1 MIGKIQT
8 YFKSKKELEEQVGH
22 LQHQIRLMQ
31 DHIAVQKAE
40 NLSLNERIF
49 ELERKNQI
57 TQALLDVSSNTK
69 RY

>member
-8 YFKSKKELEEQVGH
+8 YFKSKKELEEQLGH
-22 LQHQIRLMQ
+22 LQHQIRLLQ

>member
-1 MIGKIQT
+1 MIRKIKR
-8 YFKSKKELEEQVGH
+8 YFKSKDVLEEQVGH

-40 NLSLNERIF
+40 NLSLKQRIF
-49 ELERKNQI
+49 ELERKVGV
-57 TQALLDVSSNTK
+57 TQSLLDISSNTK

>member
-8 YFKSKKELEEQVGH
+8 YFKSKKELEEQLGH

>member
-1 MIGKIQT
+1 MIGKIRK
-8 YFKSKKELEEQVGH
+8 YFKSKSELEEQLGH

-40 NLSLNERIF
+40 NLSLNQQIF